1 MFKLFPLVIYTD
13 GATEGYLKNGN
24 INLDDLVIIKLE
36 MEKNLKIGIIGAG
49 IQGVCN
55 ALFLQKKGY
64 QVTLFDKD
72 EPGNLSASYGNA
84 GHFSPYASIPL
95 NRPDILTDVPAML
108 LSSSGPLAVKWNY
121 VPKMIPWFLKFL
133 KNCSTKNMMHT
144 AKYMHQILDLALP
157 AYDELFDEIDLSGLV
172 ENKGIMYIWNDQNL
186 KSREL
191 EINIRNEIGAE
202 QQLLNQKEIHDLEP
216 NIKKIYHA
224 GVFYKKARH
233 ARNPKKILLKLL
245 DLFLKKDG
253 KFLKLN
259 VQDITFDNEKPI
271 LKSDVQTF
279 IFDRVVI
286 ACGAFSKKL
295 TDKLDEKIPL
305 DTERG
310 YHVHFKGCDHLVSR
324 PVVFTN
330 RGFGMTPM
338 EQGLRVVGT
347 VEFGGLENP
356 LSKGRIKNLV
366 NNAKYMLD
374 GLPEHEDEW
383 LGFRPTLP
391 DYLPVI
397 GPSKNYKNVFY
408 SFGHHHLGW
417 TLAAISGKIIS
428 NMIANKN
435 TNLNLEPY
443 SSKRF

>member
-1 MFKLFPLVIYTD
+1 MK
-13 GATEGYLKNGN
+13 
-24 INLDDLVIIKLE
+24 
-36 MEKNLKIGIIGAG
+36 KNLRIGIIGAG

-64 QVTLFDKD
+64 EVTLFDKD

-108 LSSSGPLAVKWNY
+108 LSSSGPLALKWNY

-157 AYDELFDEIDLSGLV
+157 AYDELFDQIDLSGLV
-172 ENKGIMYIWNDQNL
+172 ENKGIMYIWNDKNL

-191 EINIRNEIGAE
+191 EIKIRNEIGAE

-216 NIKKIYHA
+216 NINKIYHA

-233 ARNPKKILLKLL
+233 ARNPKRILLKLF
-245 DLFLKKDG
+245 DLFLKKGG

-259 VQDITFDNEKPI
+259 IKDITFDNEKPI
-271 LKSDVQTF
+271 LKSEAQQFT
-279 IFDRVVI
+279 FDRVVI

-310 YHVHFKGCDHLVSR
+310 YHIHFKGCEHLISR
-324 PVVFTN
+324 PVVFQN
-330 RGFGMTPM
+330 RGFGVTPM
-338 EQGLRVVGT
+338 EEGLRVVGT

-356 LSKGRIKNLV
+356 VSKGRIKNLV
-366 NNAKYMLD
+366 NNARYLLD
-374 GLPEHEDEW
+374 GLPDDHEDEW

-397 GPSKNYKNVFY
+397 GPSKNHKNIFY

-428 NMIANKN
+428 KMIADEK

>member
-1 MFKLFPLVIYTD
+1 M
-13 GATEGYLKNGN
+13 A
-24 INLDDLVIIKLE
+24 
-36 MEKNLKIGIIGAG
+36 NLKIGIVGGG

-55 ALFLQKKGY
+55 ALFLQKKGF
-64 QVTLFDKD
+64 QVTLFDRED
-72 EPGNLSASYGNA
+72 PGSQAASYGNA
-84 GHFSPYASIPL
+84 GHFSPYASVPV

-108 LSSSGPLAVKWNY
+108 LSSTGPLALKWNY
-121 VPKMIPWFLKFL
+121 VPKMIPWFLKFI
-133 KNCSTKNMMHT
+133 KNCSNKNMMHT

-157 AYDELFDEIDLSGLV
+157 AYDELFEEVDLSGLV

-202 QQLLNQKEIHDLEP
+202 QQLLSKSEIHDLEP
-216 NIKKIYHA
+216 NIKNIYHA

-233 ARNPKKILLKLL
+233 ARNPGKIWVKLFEDFVKKG
-245 DLFLKKDG
+245 G

-259 VQDITFDNEKPI
+259 IQKIDFDENSPVLRSEA
-271 LKSDVQTF
+271 QRF
-279 IFDRVVI
+279 IFDKLVI
-286 ACGAFSKKL
+286 CCGAFSKKL
-295 TDKLDEKIPL
+295 TDNLHENIPL

-310 YHVHFKGCDHLVSR
+310 YHIHYKGFDNLISR
-324 PVVFTN
+324 PVVFQN

-347 VEFGGLENP
+347 VEFGGLSNP
-356 LSKGRIKNLV
+356 LSKSRIKNLV
-366 NNAKYMLD
+366 DNAKFLLD
-374 GLPEHEDEW
+374 GLPDHHDDEW

-397 GPSKNYKNVFY
+397 GPSKNYNNVFY

-428 NMIANKN
+428 KMISNEN
-435 TNLNLEPY
+435 TNLDLEPY
-443 SSKRF
+443 SSLRFS